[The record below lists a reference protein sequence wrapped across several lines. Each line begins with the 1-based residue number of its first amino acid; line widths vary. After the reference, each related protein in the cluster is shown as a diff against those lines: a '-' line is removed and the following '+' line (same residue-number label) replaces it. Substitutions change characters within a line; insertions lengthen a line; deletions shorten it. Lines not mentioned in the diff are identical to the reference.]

1 MKKKLCA
8 VLSALLL
15 CLVACFAA
23 ACGDGR
29 TEISIG
35 YWINNT
41 NERQNNQYIFD
52 AFEEAYPEYKIKAVP
67 INYDSYGEEVP
78 RMFTGGTLPDVI
90 WLREEYLP
98 ILAEEGVIIPI
109 DEYVEADEE
118 FDGSKYVHNALEF
131 CSYDGSLYALPR
143 DIGVQVMAFNLDI
156 MGDTPLPEND
166 WTWEDMVEL
175 GKQFMV
181 QEGGSYS
188 QYGLGWL
195 DWKCLVYSNGGTL
208 FADGGTRATFNDPKT
223 VDALQFYSDLAN
235 DPDTMIMPSAEASQ
249 GLGNPFIGK
258 KAAFAVV
265 GSWDFVKLQK
275 VGINYDIRPFP
286 SGPDG
291 EGTMRLSGLPIGIN
305 SKSNQ
310 KDMAYELVKFLCY
323 SETAQTLQAQ
333 YSIAMPS
340 IESIVRSE
348 VYTTTEFAPPS
359 IDIYFEALENTFIE
373 EHFKNEQS
381 AIAVFED
388 YLYKIYNKASGSL
401 VRAEDIAE
409 EMNAAVQAELS

>member
-98 ILAEEGVIIPI
+98 IFAEEGVIIPI

-131 CSYDGSLYALPR
+131 CSYDGSLYALPH

-181 QEGGSYS
+181 QEGDSYS

-275 VGINYDIRPFP
+275 VPSTTIYARSRRARTERGPCAFRGCPSASTARAIRRTWRMNSSSSSATARRRRLCRRSIP
-286 SGPDG
+286 S
-291 EGTMRLSGLPIGIN
+291 RCRAS
-305 SKSNQ
+305 S
-310 KDMAYELVKFLCY
+310 
-323 SETAQTLQAQ
+323 
-333 YSIAMPS
+333 PS
-340 IESIVRSE
+340 PVRRS
-348 VYTTTEFAPPS
+348 TRPRSSPRPPS
-359 IDIYFEALENTFIE
+359 TFT
-373 EHFKNEQS
+373 S
-381 AIAVFED
+381 RRWRTP
-388 YLYKIYNKASGSL
+388 S
-401 VRAEDIAE
+401 
-409 EMNAAVQAELS
+409 